1 MELPAYSVSEL
12 NEAIGVLLERG
23 FAPRFLV
30 DGAVVKPV
38 LKKGHLWFSLSDGD
52 ASIQAVAWAS
62 TVARLSFRPS
72 DGDGVRVVGKLN
84 FWGARASLSVQA
96 LDIRPSLST
105 VLRRFEQVKQQLESE
120 GLLDPAQRRPL
131 PQQDP
136 RSCRQRH
143 LQRSSRRSLFAQAR
157 PVACSPPF
165 SRSPLAAAAPAKC
178 CCRRAPSE
186 MARRHRKRSHSH
198 SLPPSSLLFPP
209 P

>member
-62 TVARLSFRPS
+62 TVARLSFRPN

-131 PQQDP
+131 PQRP
-136 RSCRQRH
+136 SCIAI
-143 LQRSSRRSLFAQAR
+143 LTSVPSSAQADQR
-157 PVACSPPF
+157 TP
-165 SRSPLAAAAPAKC
+165 
-178 CCRRAPSE
+178 
-186 MARRHRKRSHSH
+186 
-198 SLPPSSLLFPP
+198 
-209 P
+209 

>member
-23 FAPRFLV
+23 FAPRFWWMAPLSNQFS
-30 DGAVVKPV
+30 
-38 LKKGHLWFSLSDGD
+38 KGHLWFSLSDGD

-131 PQQDP
+131 PQRPGCIAILTSVPSSALADLPAYRQPTLAGLCPAGGCDP
-136 RSCRQRH
+136 S
-143 LQRSSRRSLFAQAR
+143 
-157 PVACSPPF
+157 
-165 SRSPLAAAAPAKC
+165 
-178 CCRRAPSE
+178 
-186 MARRHRKRSHSH
+186 ARRCGRAHLCGARSTGNPGQ
-198 SLPPSSLLFPP
+198 SLGIEAVVLARRRQP
-209 P
+209 